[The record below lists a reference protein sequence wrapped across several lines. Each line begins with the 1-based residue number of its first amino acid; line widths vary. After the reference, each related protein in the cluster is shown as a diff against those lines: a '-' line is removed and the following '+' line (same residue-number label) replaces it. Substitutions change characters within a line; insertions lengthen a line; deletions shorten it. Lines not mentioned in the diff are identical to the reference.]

1 MNSCRYLFCAPA
13 ATFQMKQKD
22 DERVFFTT
30 TKMAT
35 SIENAKVRKCAIMR
49 ERFAVKGAIM

>member
-1 MNSCRYLFCAPA
+1 
-13 ATFQMKQKD
+13 MKQKD
-22 DERVFFTT
+22 DERVFFTAI
-30 TKMAT
+30 KMAT